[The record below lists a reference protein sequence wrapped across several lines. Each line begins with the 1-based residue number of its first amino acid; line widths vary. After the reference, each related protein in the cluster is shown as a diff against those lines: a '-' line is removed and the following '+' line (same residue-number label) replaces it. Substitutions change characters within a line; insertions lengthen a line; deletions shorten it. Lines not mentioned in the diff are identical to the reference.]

1 MTQEEIKQL
10 QLLFD
15 QKEVAFQQELKAKK
29 GKVSGK
35 IYIAYCLI

>member
-10 QLLFD
+10 QLAID
-15 QKEVAFQQELKAKK
+15 VKESTFQQELKAKK

-35 IYIAYCLI
+35 LELIS